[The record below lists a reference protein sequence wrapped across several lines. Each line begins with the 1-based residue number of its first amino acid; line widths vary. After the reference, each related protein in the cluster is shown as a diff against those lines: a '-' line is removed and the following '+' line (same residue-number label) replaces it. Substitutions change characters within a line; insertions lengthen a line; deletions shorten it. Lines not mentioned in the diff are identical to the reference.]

1 MSSLSLPALISLIAV
16 ALAFDFLNGLH
27 DTANSIATL
36 VSTRMLRPRY
46 AVMWA
51 AFFNFI
57 AFLVFGVHVARTIGV
72 GIVSA
77 DVMDAQVIFG
87 ALTGAILWNLI
98 TWWAG
103 IPSSSSHAL
112 IGGLVGAGLT
122 KAGVSAIVWTG
133 LLTTG
138 AFIVLS
144 PLFGFLR
151 ADFAAG
157 AVLVGE
163 GRDGGDGTGP
173 AMMTWPH
180 VTSKKRWP
188 QSGPSFCRGT
198 MLYRSVITAA
208 AQRIRGE
215 TL

>member
-1 MSSLSLPALISLIAV
+1 M
-16 ALAFDFLNGLH
+16 
-27 DTANSIATL
+27 
-36 VSTRMLRPRY
+36 
-46 AVMWA
+46 
-51 AFFNFI
+51 
-57 AFLVFGVHVARTIGV
+57 
-72 GIVSA
+72 
-77 DVMDAQVIFG
+77 
-87 ALTGAILWNLI
+87 
-98 TWWAG
+98 
-103 IPSSSSHAL
+103 PSSSSHAL

-122 KAGVSAIVWTG
+122 KAGVGAVIWPG

-163 GRDGGDGTGP
+163 GRDGGAG
-173 AMMTWPH
+173 TWPGNDDVAR
-180 VTSKKRWP
+180 VTSKKRRP

-215 TL
+215 TP

>member
-1 MSSLSLPALISLIAV
+1 M
-16 ALAFDFLNGLH
+16 
-27 DTANSIATL
+27 
-36 VSTRMLRPRY
+36 
-46 AVMWA
+46 
-51 AFFNFI
+51 
-57 AFLVFGVHVARTIGV
+57 
-72 GIVSA
+72 
-77 DVMDAQVIFG
+77 
-87 ALTGAILWNLI
+87 
-98 TWWAG
+98 
-103 IPSSSSHAL
+103 PSSGSHAL

-122 KAGVSAIVWTG
+122 KAGVGAVIWPG
-133 LLTTG
+133 LITTG

-163 GRDGGDGTGP
+163 VRDGGDSTGP
-173 AMMTWPH
+173 GNDDVAARH
-180 VTSKKRWP
+180 LEKCRP